1 MFTEFDKSLINELE
15 SVPISRENVKTL
27 IKYGADI
34 NAEDKYECLME
45 NVIGYYPYEKAEFLP
60 EVVKVAIENGWN
72 TAKQGLRVI
81 RALVFSTGTKECFYA
96 AKLIL
101 ENGVNGTEGDFNDAL
116 ETIGTEE
123 SYQRCCDHNTEK
135 ENLYYAMY
143 ELVDAVKQG
152 KSIEGVEHFNSAL
165 GMTVDKIVYFDK
177 ENTLRETDKGTEYT
191 GDIGFVNG
199 DKVFLVTTYVN
210 VLFNND
216 VIKESEYSQ
225 KDDLFGISIVGSKI
239 QSIEFSYKT
248 INKKKTE
255 YNQPI
260 VILNFDNGHSIKFT
274 HNFGEIPEGHIPRF
288 EILN

>member
-116 ETIGTEE
+116 ETISTEE

-143 ELVDAVKQG
+143 ELVDATKQG
-152 KSIEGVEHFNSAL
+152 KSIKEVEHFNSAL
-165 GMTVDKIVYFDK
+165 GMTVDKIVCFGE
-177 ENTLRETDKGTEYT
+177 ENFIRKQSALNITC
-191 GDIGFVNG
+191 IGC
-199 DKVFLVTTYVN
+199 N
-210 VLFNND
+210 VKF
-216 VIKESEYSQ
+216 
-225 KDDLFGISIVGSKI
+225 FGIAIFKNNISRYRRYTFFKYNTSVQRIKKQAVLIRKS
-239 QSIEFSYKT
+239 QSRCFK
-248 INKKKTE
+248 
-255 YNQPI
+255 
-260 VILNFDNGHSIKFT
+260 
-274 HNFGEIPEGHIPRF
+274 
-288 EILN
+288 